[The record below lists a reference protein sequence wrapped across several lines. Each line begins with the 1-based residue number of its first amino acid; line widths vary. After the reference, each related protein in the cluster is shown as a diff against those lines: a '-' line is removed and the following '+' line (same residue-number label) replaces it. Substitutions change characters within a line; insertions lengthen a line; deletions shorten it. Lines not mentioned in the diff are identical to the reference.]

1 MLRNVRLAYFLS
13 FAFHSWFWMGNW
25 IFYYLSFGNYS
36 TVAMIDSVA
45 LIFGLIYEIPTGAFA
60 DLVGKKKTLILAF
73 LFQTIGNVLMGLS
86 TSSWMLAASVWIFIC
101 MAYALYSGTME
112 AFLYDSLKQY
122 GKESEFDK
130 KNGTMGAVR
139 LLSMAIC
146 GIVGGYV
153 YNYMPNAPYLL
164 AGLVSFLGLIVAF
177 FLVEPRVDTE
187 KYSLKDFFIQNTR
200 GLKVLFSGLEIK
212 RVTWYLAVTG
222 AMGTFIYNLLDDLLA
237 IEIGYSPTTISI
249 LFSVACLVSGI
260 FTYLVPRMKVK
271 LGENW
276 LLILPMVVMG
286 IALMLSPIVSLF
298 GFGILMIVRVIGEAV
313 YQNYTSVVVNRMVS
327 SDVRATTLSSLSLL
341 RNIPYGVLG
350 TFVAGVVTLAG
361 GALDFAV
368 YYGAVLLFFTL
379 WLGLRLKK

>member
-327 SDVRATTLSSLSLL
+327 SDVRTTTLSSLSLL

-368 YYGAVLLFFTL
+368 YYGAVLLCFTL